1 MFKPKSLFLL
11 MASLLALSGCGDTTE
26 GETVRLQVWGPAKE
40 GEKEV
45 YEYLAGKFQEAHPE
59 ITFKM
64 GFGDVGEGDASTMA
78 LGDIDTAADVFMF
91 ADDQLANLVQKGVL
105 NALPTTY
112 ANIVKGRDLERCVND
127 ASFTKQ
133 DEEEK
138 VYAFPLSSDNGYMLV
153 YNKAFFT
160 ATDVQ
165 TLEGMMAKADKDHQV
180 VIDMGNGYYS
190 LSGLLDYGELSYDPY
205 ARVHETD
212 FDSTANANA
221 LQGLIDII
229 QPKKDKGFKSV
240 NVDDIMTDFSDANG
254 NKVVA
259 AVTGNWNVDNI
270 MEELGDDFAA
280 TKLPTYTSADSSTV
294 QMGSFSG
301 SKLVGVKSSSLV
313 SAWALAFA
321 EFVTNEAAQQ
331 YRFEAIKKGPSN
343 IVVDGSAAVLA
354 EPGLAAL
361 DAQYPFSIPQ
371 GKSVGESFWTP
382 AASVGNFIVNGPAGV
397 DGPQTIQEQL
407 AAFVA
412 AVTAAPEV

>member
-1 MFKPKSLFLL
+1 M
-11 MASLLALSGCGDTTE
+11 C
-26 GETVRLQVWGPAKE
+26 
-40 GEKEV
+40 
-45 YEYLAGKFQEAHPE
+45 
-59 ITFKM
+59 I
-64 GFGDVGEGDASTMA
+64 
-78 LGDIDTAADVFMF
+78 
-91 ADDQLANLVQKGVL
+91 
-105 NALPTTY
+105 
-112 ANIVKGRDLERCVND
+112 RD
-127 ASFTKQ
+127 
-133 DEEEK
+133 
-138 VYAFPLSSDNGYMLV
+138 SD
-153 YNKAFFT
+153 
-160 ATDVQ
+160 
-165 TLEGMMAKADKDHQV
+165 
-180 VIDMGNGYYS
+180 
-190 LSGLLDYGELSYDPY
+190 
-205 ARVHETD
+205 
-212 FDSTANANA
+212 
-221 LQGLIDII
+221 
-229 QPKKDKGFKSV
+229 
-240 NVDDIMTDFSDANG
+240 

-280 TKLPTYTSADSSTV
+280 TNLPTYTSADSSTV

-371 GKSVGESFWTP
+371 GKSVGESCWTP
-382 AASVGNFIVNGPAGV
+382 SASVGNFIVNGPAGV